1 MPKVLVTYTEHA
13 PRRME
18 EREIDQRLVE
28 LTLAQPDHV
37 FADAEGKPVAE
48 RTFRSGRMRVVSID
62 RLDSGGWHR
71 HVITVMWR

>member
-1 MPKVLVTYTEHA
+1 M
-13 PRRME
+13 R
-18 EREIDQRLVE
+18 EREIEQLLVE
-28 LTLAQPDHV
+28 LTLARPDRV

-48 RTFRSGRMRVVSID
+48 RTFRSGTMRVVYID